1 MFLDLLKEFGVGGG
15 GKFEER
21 QKQRAFQACR
31 YLLTSLTR
39 LNLLRIC
46 SSSTKYSLNKMKCY
60 HYIHQYKS
68 LFIIIILLFIPDTGS
83 MDRVCRSF
91 LDLFVLTLEVPV
103 LSPFSL
109 FYETHAKLSSV
120 LFFLYAKHSYHVYA
134 FICDCIFK

>member
-1 MFLDLLKEFGVGGG
+1 
-15 GKFEER
+15 
-21 QKQRAFQACR
+21 
-31 YLLTSLTR
+31 
-39 LNLLRIC
+39 
-46 SSSTKYSLNKMKCY
+46 MKCY

-83 MDRVCRSF
+83 MDRVRRSF

-120 LFFLYAKHSYHVYA
+120 LFFYMRNIPTTFTPLFVTAFFDEKLTRTLRQCFLVKETMHLLLNVACLHYLRKLQLFSDLKQFVCIPCHSVHL
-134 FICDCIFK
+134 DR